1 MEIITVKIQGS
12 GYLLNGTMYVPNA
25 DGNMEYELIKEWLKD
40 NAPEPEF
47 TEAEITQQELAA
59 KIAEAKAYLA
69 ETDYKDLPRYK
80 PKEGED
86 IEAIY
91 AKRDELR
98 EFIRANDVPNP

>member
-1 MEIITVKIQGS
+1 MIEIKIDEVFATPLTAEEQAK
-12 GYLLNGTMYVPNA
+12 V
-25 DGNMEYELIKEWLKD
+25 ELE
-40 NAPEPEF
+40 
-47 TEAEITQQELAA
+47 A

>member
-1 MEIITVKIQGS
+1 MKFYKDINNEVFAYEEDGSQDHLIGDKILMTAEEVELHINPPKTEEQII
-12 GYLLNGTMYVPNA
+12 
-25 DGNMEYELIKEWLKD
+25 
-40 NAPEPEF
+40 
-47 TEAEITQQELAA
+47 AE

-86 IEAIY
+86 IGAIY

-98 EFIRANDVPNP
+98 EFIRANNVPNP

>member
-1 MEIITVKIQGS
+1 MKHYKVNNEIRAIGQGQEFLVQADWIELS
-12 GYLLNGTMYVPNA
+12 DEELHTLLNPP
-25 DGNMEYELIKEWLKD
+25 K
-40 NAPEPEF
+40 
-47 TEAEITQQELAA
+47 TEEQILAE

>member
-1 MEIITVKIQGS
+1 MKFYKDINNEVF
-12 GYLLNGTMYVPNA
+12 A
-25 DGNMEYELIKEWLKD
+25 YEEDDSQDHLIGDKVLMTAEEVELHINPPKT
-40 NAPEPEF
+40 PEQIL
-47 TEAEITQQELAA
+47 AE